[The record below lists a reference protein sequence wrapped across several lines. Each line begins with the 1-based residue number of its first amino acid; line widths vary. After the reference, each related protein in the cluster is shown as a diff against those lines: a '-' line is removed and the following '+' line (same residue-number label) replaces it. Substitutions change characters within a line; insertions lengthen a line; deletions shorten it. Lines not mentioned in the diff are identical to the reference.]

1 VRLRSKPR
9 RDDTMVVI
17 HDMVIA
23 LLLFL
28 HGKCMEMV
36 VAVVTIISITIVGV
50 EVKAIDDVV
59 VVGGR

>member
-1 VRLRSKPR
+1 
-9 RDDTMVVI
+9 MVVT
-17 HDMVIA
+17 DGMVIA

-36 VAVVTIISITIVGV
+36 AATVAITSTIVGMI

-59 VVGGR
+59 GG

>member
-1 VRLRSKPR
+1 
-9 RDDTMVVI
+9 MVVI
-17 HDMVIA
+17 HDMVIT

-36 VAVVTIISITIVGV
+36 VAAVTIISTIVGF

-59 VVGGR
+59 VVGGG

>member
-1 VRLRSKPR
+1 
-9 RDDTMVVI
+9 
-17 HDMVIA
+17 
-23 LLLFL
+23 
-28 HGKCMEMV
+28 MEMV

>member
-1 VRLRSKPR
+1 M
-9 RDDTMVVI
+9 MVT
-17 HDMVIA
+17 DEMVIA

-36 VAVVTIISITIVGV
+36 APTVAIISTIVGV

-59 VVGGR
+59 GG

>member
-1 VRLRSKPR
+1 
-9 RDDTMVVI
+9 MVVI